1 MKMKRLRTNTII
13 LLVAMLFSVALF
25 YFVENP
31 NLFSASILS
40 LKDAQIMI
48 ENHRDLAYK
57 NEHNVLDVYISDTIK
72 DINENSVS
80 IIYNELDVQ
89 IDLDKIKAQ
98 TDYEILSQTTGM
110 LILKFKNFNWSFD
123 YGQSLFELPFSGK
136 EPSILLSE
144 SSVLLLNWEN
154 KSLSIWCLNQNKDSY
169 HWF

>member
-110 LILKFKNFNWSFD
+110 LILKFKNFN
-123 YGQSLFELPFSGK
+123 
-136 EPSILLSE
+136 
-144 SSVLLLNWEN
+144 
-154 KSLSIWCLNQNKDSY
+154 
-169 HWF
+169 